1 MKLSEINI
9 GKVLKDIEF
18 DCLGLIAEEYK
29 GKKVL
34 TFLNDIKYLKEIE
47 QNKTI
52 VGIITTE
59 EISKELLNTNY
70 GILVVDNPK
79 KEFFLLHN
87 KLTQEEFYLKKV
99 ENKISSK
106 AIISEKTN
114 FGKNNIVIEDDV
126 IIEDNV
132 TIYPNVT
139 IKSGSIIKSG
149 TVLGADGFQYSK
161 FGEEII
167 KVESIGELIIEE
179 NVIIQNNCVI
189 DKGVFDRTI
198 IGKNSKIYN
207 LVHVAHDSKI
217 GENTFITAGVII
229 CGRVKV
235 GKNSY
240 LGPNCTIKNGLTLG
254 ENSKVSMGAVVTK
267 NVGDNETVTGNFAI
281 SHSKFLKLFK
291 YLLKLIGEE

>member
-1 MKLSEINI
+1 MKLSETNI
-9 GKVLKDIEF
+9 GKILKDTEF
-18 DCLGLIAEEYK
+18 DWLGLTAEEYE

-34 TFLNDIKYLKEIE
+34 TFLNDIKYLKEVE

-59 EISKELLNTNY
+59 EVAKELLNRSY

-79 KEFFLLHN
+79 KNFFLLHN
-87 KLTQEEFYLKKV
+87 KLAQENFYYSKK

-106 AIISEKTN
+106 AIISEKAN
-114 FGKNNIVIEDDV
+114 IRKNNIVIEDNV
-126 IIEDNV
+126 VIEDGV

-139 IKSGSIIKSG
+139 IKSGSIVKSG

-161 FGEEII
+161 FEEEII

-179 NVIIQNNCVI
+179 NVVIQNNCVI
-189 DKGVFDRTI
+189 DKGVFDKTI

-207 LVHVAHDSKI
+207 LVHIAHDSKI
-217 GENTFITAGVII
+217 GGNTFITAGVII

-240 LGPNCTIKNGLTLG
+240 LGPNCTIKNGLILG

-267 NVGDNETVTGNFAI
+267 NVGDNETVTGSFAI
-281 SHSKFLKLFK
+281 PHSKFLKLFK
-291 YLLKLIGEE
+291 YLLKLIEE

>member
-1 MKLSEINI
+1 MKLSKINI
-9 GKVLKDIEF
+9 GRVLEDIEF
-18 DCLGLIAEEYK
+18 DWLGLTAEEYE

-52 VGIITTE
+52 TGIITTE
-59 EISKELLNTNY
+59 EVAKQLVNRDY
-70 GILVVDNPK
+70 GILVVNNPK

-87 KLTQEEFYLKKV
+87 KLVQENFYYSKK

-106 AIISEKTN
+106 AIISKKAN
-114 FGKNNIVIEDDV
+114 IGKNNIVIEDNV
-126 IIEDNV
+126 IIEDGV
-132 TIYPNVT
+132 TIYSNVT

-167 KVESIGELIIEE
+167 KVESIGELIVEE
-179 NVIIQNNCVI
+179 NVVIQNNCVM
-189 DKGVFDRTI
+189 DKGVFDKTI

-207 LVHVAHDSKI
+207 LVHIAHDSKI
-217 GENTFITAGVII
+217 GEKTFVTAGVIV

-281 SHSKFLKLFK
+281 PHSKFLKLFK
-291 YLLKLIGEE
+291 DLLKLIGE